1 MIRIQ
6 ITHCLPYF
14 LLINLIPND
23 FLKIPSPLRIVWNIR
38 HHTNRV
44 MKSALL
50 HSWDLLDKFTIFL
63 IKNQVEIFSAGI
75 SSHPFTAENK
85 NSSREATI
93 SLASTTFNPSFN
105 LFLFLLQ
112 VLLKDY
118 RPLHG
123 CLNSICGLEKFYQ
136 NLLHFVRY

>member
-1 MIRIQ
+1 
-6 ITHCLPYF
+6 
-14 LLINLIPND
+14 LL
-23 FLKIPSPLRIVWNIR
+23 
-38 HHTNRV
+38 
-44 MKSALL
+44 
-50 HSWDLLDKFTIFL
+50 
-63 IKNQVEIFSAGI
+63 KNQAEIFSADI

-105 LFLFLLQ
+105 LFLFLLR

-123 CLNSICGLEKFYQ
+123 CLN
-136 NLLHFVRY
+136 